1 MPAASATSRLWTL
14 SQFVLKV
21 HSRCDLACDHCYMY
35 EHADQ
40 SWQRRPRAMS
50 PETLRVTAE
59 RIAEHAAAHRLH
71 SVRVVIHGGEPL
83 LLGPATLGERLA
95 GLRAAIDPV
104 TKLDLRM
111 QTNGVLLSEAF
122 CEVLAEHDVMVGVSL
137 DGDRAANDLH
147 RRYANGASSY
157 DKVRNALA
165 LLRRPEYRRLYA
177 GILCTIDVRADPI
190 AVYEALLA
198 EEPPRLDLLLPHATW
213 DAPPLRPDGDRTP
226 YATWLRRIYDRWT
239 ADGRPVPIRMFDSV
253 LSTAVGGPSG
263 GEQLGLDP
271 VDLAV
276 VETDGEWEQ
285 GDSLKIAFEGGPATG
300 LTVFT
305 HSVDEVAVLP
315 EIVRRQGGVE
325 QLSAECQACPV
336 VRQCGGG
343 LFAHRYRTGSGFDN
357 PSVFCADLKE
367 FIQIMNTS
375 VAPAAGSAAALSG
388 ADPLSELIDQIGSGF
403 GDEATM
409 LELADT
415 QLLMTL
421 KLLKRVADAGPHP
434 YAGEGWK
441 VLQWLDGE
449 HPEAVGAVL
458 AHPYVRAWAVRCL
471 TAREE
476 TAPAAMALA
485 PRGGTGRDD
494 AGYLNSLAAA
504 AALRAGL
511 ETELQVPVFAGRVH
525 LPTVGTGYLPSPAGD
540 VARLSSTGRGFIL
553 RAGTVEVDIDDI
565 ATAGLA
571 WQPARLLETAGLA
584 VLIED
589 GDPYRDCHQW
599 TPAERISAA
608 EDLCWREHLT
618 QAWRLIRDDAAEYV
632 PGLQL
637 GLRTVAPLVAEPGG
651 LMRAST
657 SRDAFGSVASVL
669 AEPAELAVILVHEFQ
684 HGKLGAL
691 LDMCELLDPRRTE
704 RFVIPWRADP
714 RPLEGVL
721 QGTYAHIAVA
731 DMWRRRADQ
740 SAKAREH
747 YLDYRAWSEAGL
759 DVLLRSGALTAPGAR
774 LVEAMARAVAGWA
787 V

>member
-1 MPAASATSRLWTL
+1 MSAAPVASRLWTL

-40 SWQRRPRAMS
+40 SWRRRPKAMS
-50 PETLRVTAE
+50 LETLRTAAA
-59 RIAEHAAAHRLH
+59 RIAEHATRHGLRG
-71 SVRVVIHGGEPL
+71 VRVVIHGGEPL
-83 LLGPATLGERLA
+83 LLGPVVLREMLA
-95 GLRAAIDPV
+95 CLRAVIDPV
-104 TKLDLRM
+104 TTLDLRM

-122 CEVLAEHDVMVGVSL
+122 CDVLAEHDVMVGVSL

-157 DKVRNALA
+157 DKVRKALA

-213 DAPPLRPDGDRTP
+213 DAPPLRPDGDPTP
-226 YATWLRRIYDRWT
+226 YATWLRRIHDRWA
-239 ADGRPVPIRMFDSV
+239 ADGWPVPIRMFDSV

-285 GDSLKIAFEGGPATG
+285 GDSLKITFEGGPATG
-300 LTVFT
+300 MTVFT
-305 HSVDEVAVLP
+305 HSVDDVAALP
-315 EIVRRQGGVE
+315 ELVRRQGGIA

-343 LFAHRYRTGSGFDN
+343 LFAHRFRTGRDFDN

-367 FIQIMNTS
+367 FILAMNGS
-375 VAPAAGSAAALSG
+375 VPPPAVSDAEPAESALP
-388 ADPLSELIDQIGSGF
+388 ADLIDQIGAGF
-403 GDEATM
+403 GDEAA
-409 LELADT
+409 LGYLADT
-415 QLLMTL
+415 QLLIAID
-421 KLLKRVADAGPHP
+421 LLSKVSERPGGRHA
-434 YAGEGWK
+434 YAAEGWK
-441 VLQWLDGE
+441 VLEWLDGAA
-449 HPEAVGAVL
+449 PGAAGAVL

-471 TAREE
+471 Q
-476 TAPAAMALA
+476 
-485 PRGGTGRDD
+485 GGETGRDD
-494 AGYLNSLAAA
+494 VGYLNSLAAA
-504 AALRAGL
+504 AALRAGQGVDL
-511 ETELQVPVFAGRVH
+511 RVPVFAGRLH
-525 LPTVGTGYLPSPAGD
+525 LPTVGTVHLPSPTTG
-540 VARLSSTGRGFIL
+540 VAEFSATGSGFTV
-553 RAGTVEVDIDDI
+553 RAGACVVAVDDL
-565 ATAGLA
+565 AAVGAA
-571 WQPARLLETAGLA
+571 WQPARLLETDGLA

-599 TPAERISAA
+599 APAERISAA
-608 EDLCWREHLT
+608 EDLRWREHLT
-618 QAWRLIRDDAAEYV
+618 RAWRLIRDDAAEYV

-637 GLRTVAPLVAEPGG
+637 GLRTVAPLVADPGG

-704 RFVIPWRADP
+704 RFVIPWRPDP

-740 SAKAREH
+740 SGQASKH

-759 DVLLRSGALTAPGAR
+759 DVLLRSGALTAPGVR
-774 LVEAMARAVAGWA
+774 FVDAMARAVAGWA
-787 V
+787 A